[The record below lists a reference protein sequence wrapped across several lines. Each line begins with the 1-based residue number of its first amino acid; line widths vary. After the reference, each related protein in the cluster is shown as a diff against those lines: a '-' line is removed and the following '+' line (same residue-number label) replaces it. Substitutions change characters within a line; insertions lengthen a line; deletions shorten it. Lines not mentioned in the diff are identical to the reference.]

1 MIEYK
6 YAIRSLKNNNIQQIY
21 YLKGR
26 DQFLQRFF
34 IDNLSK
40 VIFNSDTIDKT
51 LLIPNELSGKEIMD
65 KMLSIDLFSK
75 SKLFIIRDPQQLKGK
90 VFKEIIEFCS
100 KPIENHYLVLVN
112 DNFMDN
118 SVFSKSIN
126 KIVEPINVS
135 TPLDNELIKWI
146 NYFFKENNKNVDRDI
161 IMKIIEFYGDSVF
174 KIKNEVDKL
183 CLINNNDIINMDDL
197 EAFSSLKRTRQRW
210 ELIFSIAN
218 RDFKKA
224 TILSKIIVGDNE
236 SMISLIF
243 PLTSLFQEMLFV
255 KINNGTF
262 NRSNSYIPLS
272 NTIKNNM
279 LKFSNNYS
287 YKRIIKALKK
297 LKEIEISQKTEYS
310 DDKAD
315 IIHFIYHVVK

>member
-6 YAIRSLKNNNIQQIY
+6 YAIRSLKNNDIQQIY

-40 VIFNSDTIDKT
+40 VIFNSHTIDKT
-51 LLIPNELSGKEIMD
+51 FLIPNELSGKEIMD

-90 VFKEIIEFCS
+90 VFKEVVEFCS

-118 SVFSKSIN
+118 SVFSKSMNEI
-126 KIVEPINVS
+126 IEPINVS
-135 TPLDNELIKWI
+135 TPLDSELIKWI
-146 NYFFKENNKNVDRDI
+146 NYFFKENNKIVNRDI
-161 IMKIIEFYGDSVF
+161 ITKIVEFYGDSVF
-174 KIKNEVDKL
+174 RIKNEVDKL
-183 CLINNNDIINMDDL
+183 CLINNNDIINMNDL

-210 ELIFSIAN
+210 ELILSIAN

-224 TILSKIIVGDNE
+224 AILSKIIIGDNE

-287 YKRIIKALKK
+287 YKRITKALKK
-297 LKEIEISQKTEYS
+297 LKEIEISQKTGYS

-315 IIHFIYHVVK
+315 IIHFIYHVLK